1 MQQAYSIKLNEFK
14 PPPPQQKKN
23 TTIPKA
29 TNISTLKTNFLIK
42 E

>member
-1 MQQAYSIKLNEFK
+1 MNSKH
-14 PPPPQQKKN
+14 PPPPPPNKTNKQKN
-23 TTIPKA
+23 TTIPKG